1 MIRKLIRTLLYAAL
15 RPVAL
20 WYMRSERRVSF
31 EGLELVVKPGVF
43 PPGPFFTT
51 KYLIDALREADLRG
65 KTLLEL
71 GAGSGLISLW
81 CARRGAVVTATDIS
95 PAAVATI
102 EDNIRANLAELDA
115 GGGPPRVLLS
125 DLFDELPRA
134 PFDFMVINPPFY
146 PRDPRTMAERA
157 WFCGKNFEYF
167 EKLFRQIGDY
177 LQPETRVLMA
187 LSEDCDIPQI
197 REIARR
203 NALALRLEKRKRFF
217 VEDEFIFS
225 LRPQPGPRGD

>member
-1 MIRKLIRTLLYAAL
+1 MIRKLIRSALYAAL

-20 WYMRSERRVSF
+20 WYLRSERRFRF

-51 KYLIDALREADLRG
+51 KYLIDALRGADLRG

-81 CARRGAVVTATDIS
+81 CARRGAAVTATDIS

-102 EDNIRANLAELDA
+102 EDNIRANRAQLEA
-115 GGGPPRVLLS
+115 GGAPPRVLLF
-125 DLFDELPRA
+125 DLFDQLPRT
-134 PFDFMVINPPFY
+134 PFEFVVINPPFY
-146 PRDPRTMAERA
+146 RRNPRTMAERA
-157 WFCGKNFEYF
+157 WFCGKDFEYF

-177 LQPETRVLMA
+177 LQPETRVLMT
-187 LSEDCDIPQI
+187 LSEDCDIPKI
-197 REIARR
+197 CEIARR
-203 NALALRLEKRKRFF
+203 NGLALRLEKRKRFF

-225 LRPQPGPRGD
+225 LGAESGPRRG